1 MDRSSLGFPSWATPR
16 GPRSRSLPIGCDNR
30 AYASVSS
37 FWSEGVIAMRQKTN
51 RRTQGHVGRAPISFL
66 SHRYRRGALEACHD
80 HPARAPLGGHRSRV
94 GALGEA
100 TSSKD
105 QVMTY
110 PYYVR
115 ILKPSPPTI
124 YHGQVLAWGSHTG
137 SYRSAMSKSKEP
149 TISHDRKTT
158 THSDSSLD

>member
-1 MDRSSLGFPSWATPR
+1 MASPHTPTHDRRPSCVEQCAYIQDFVPFMVDVGLPVRNLINSCTSSPR
-16 GPRSRSLPIGCDNR
+16 WCAGIQ
-30 AYASVSS
+30 SVCRGKAHS
-37 FWSEGVIAMRQKTN
+37 GRKRYKTLN
-51 RRTQGHVGRAPISFL
+51 
-66 SHRYRRGALEACHD
+66 
-80 HPARAPLGGHRSRV
+80 ARAPLDRHRSRV

-124 YHGQVLAWGSHTG
+124 YHGQGLAWGSHTG
-137 SYRSAMSKSKEP
+137 SYRSAMSKSKES
-149 TISHDRKTT
+149 TLTRKNI
-158 THSDSSLD
+158 DLSLSALCVCLKA